1 MKEILIIGKRGLI
14 GNHLNK
20 LLSLDYNIKLI
31 SFSNFTKLTD
41 NDLKNFRFVINC
53 SLHRKY
59 ISNKYNFKYDNDLF
73 ISKKIAKLDIIQIM
87 LSTRKVYKPRAN
99 IKENSKTL
107 GIDFY
112 GKNKIITENK
122 CKKIKNNFL
131 ILRLSNILV
140 NFENKKNR
148 LHKTFLNHFK
158 SNLLKDNFVINRN
171 CFKDFITIKQF
182 SKIISLIVL
191 KDLKRGTFNVSLK
204 HKVYTYEI
212 LHWLTY
218 FKKKKIK
225 IINTK
230 QKNEDSF
237 TLNNDKLC
245 RKLDLKLKKIDVKN
259 YCYELSS
266 KYFK

>member
-1 MKEILIIGKRGLI
+1 MKKILVIGKRSLI
-14 GNHLNK
+14 GNSLNK
-20 LLSLDYNIKLI
+20 LLSYRYNIKLI
-31 SFSNFTKLTD
+31 SFSNFTRLKD
-41 NDLKNFRFVINC
+41 NELRNFRFVINC
-53 SLHRKY
+53 SLNKKY
-59 ISNKYNFKYDNDLF
+59 ISNKYNLKHDNDLF

-112 GKNKIITENK
+112 GRNKIITENK

-131 ILRLSNILV
+131 ILRISNILV

-148 LHKTFLNHFK
+148 LHKTFLEHFK
-158 SNLLKDNFVINRN
+158 DYLTKDNFLINRN

-182 SKIISLIVL
+182 SKIICLIVSR
-191 KDLKRGTFNVSLK
+191 DLKRGIFNVSLN
-204 HKVYTYEI
+204 HKIYTHEI
-212 LHWLTY
+212 LHWLTK
-218 FKKKKIK
+218 FKKDKIK
-225 IINTK
+225 IIYTK
-230 QKNEDSF
+230 QKNKDSF

-245 RKLDLKLKKIDVKN
+245 GKLDLKLKKIDVKN

>member
-1 MKEILIIGKRGLI
+1 MKKILIIGKRGLI
-14 GNHLNK
+14 GNYLNK
-20 LLSLDYNIKLI
+20 LLSLDHNIKLI
-31 SFSNFTKLTD
+31 SFSNFTRLTD
-41 NDLKNFRFVINC
+41 NDLKNFKFVINC

-112 GKNKIITENK
+112 GKNKIITENQ

-131 ILRLSNILV
+131 ILRLSNILIDLV
-140 NFENKKNR
+140 NKKNR
-148 LHKTFLNHFK
+148 LHKTFLDHFK
-158 SNLLKDNFVINRN
+158 VYLVKDNFFINKN

-191 KDLKRGTFNVSLK
+191 KDLKRGIFNVSLK

-225 IINTK
+225 ILYTK
-230 QKNEDSF
+230 KNNNDSF

-245 RKLDLKLKKIDVKN
+245 RKLDIKLKKIDVKK

-266 KYFK
+266 KYFQ

>member
-1 MKEILIIGKRGLI
+1 MKKILIIGKRGLI
-14 GNHLNK
+14 GNYLNK
-20 LLSLDYNIKLI
+20 FLSLYYNTKLT
-31 SFSNFTKLTD
+31 SFSNFTRLTD

-73 ISKKIAKLDIIQIM
+73 ISKKIAKFNTIQIM
-87 LSTRKVYKPRAN
+87 LSTRKVYKPRFN
-99 IKENSKTL
+99 ITELSKTPGVDL
-107 GIDFY
+107 Y
-112 GKNKIITENK
+112 SKNKIITENK

-131 ILRLSNILV
+131 ILRVSNILA

-158 SNLLKDNFVINRN
+158 SYLLKDNFIINRN

-182 SKIISLIVL
+182 SKIISLIVSKEL
-191 KDLKRGTFNVSLK
+191 KKGTFNVSLK
-204 HKVYTYEI
+204 HKVYIYEI

-225 IINTK
+225 IVYTSK
-230 QKNEDSF
+230 KNNDSF

-245 RKLDLKLKKIDVKN
+245 KKLDIKLKKIDVKS

-266 KYFK
+266 KYFQ